1 MLTRRASSTPP
12 IPLVDDEGELL
23 FLSKLFEFAD
33 GLVDI
38 EADPILSQ
46 NNFVFNQTIIPTEDF
61 PTETIAF
68 PGDYNHN
75 GTVDAADYV
84 VWRHTLGQ
92 SGTSL
97 AADGDGSGTIDQADY
112 DEWCAPLRSNGRQRH
127 GCQYECRGS
136 RTSNTGAADDC
147 GGWLVSPATSSRAA
161 QLFKTHQRVT
171 LVNKPPFL
179 KRHVLEV
186 GRLALEGESVAL
198 RDRPEVQSAYLG
210 AA

>member
-1 MLTRRASSTPP
+1 MANEDVIVTPSIGEGDQTFIPFGSINVGTSFCISCIDSSSFFDAANPA
-12 IPLVDDEGELL
+12 LVDDEGELL

-38 EADPILSQ
+38 GADPILSQ

-97 AADGDGSGTIDQADY
+97 AADGDASGTIDQDDY
-112 DEWCAPLRSNGRQRH
+112 GVWKAHFGQTA
-127 GCQYECRGS
+127 GS
-136 RTSNTGAADDC
+136 GAAGDLLNTAVPEPELLSLL
-147 GGWLVSPATSSRAA
+147 LVAVVG
-161 QLFKTHQRVT
+161 F
-171 LVNKPPFL
+171 LVVP
-179 KRHVLEV
+179 
-186 GRLALEGESVAL
+186 
-198 RDRPEVQSAYLG
+198 RDRRLIAIG
-210 AA
+210 R